1 MRGSRRCHATISY
14 NRSSNDFRTW
24 NPSVCIET
32 YLASGVNDCGYWTVG
47 EFLTAEWPNGWIKEG
62 SSLVITFYGWSD
74 TVYITH
80 VSTMFVT
87 RGMLA
92 RITLSITLFQTHS
105 FKHNLSYWS
114 TSLHFLK
121 PSLVYR
127 FSRFNDFLTLRD
139 QIPL

>member
-1 MRGSRRCHATISY
+1 MYRLFSECLLLSLPMRGSRRFYETISY
-14 NRSSNDFRTW
+14 NRSSNDFRTR

-32 YLASGVNDCGYWTVG
+32 YLASGVNDCGYWAVG

-74 TVYITH
+74 TVYIAH

-92 RITLSITLFQTHS
+92 RITLSITLFQTQS
-105 FKHNLSYWS
+105 FILVHL
-114 TSLHFLK
+114 TSFFKTITCLPVFK
-121 PSLVYR
+121 V
-127 FSRFNDFLTLRD
+127 
-139 QIPL
+139 